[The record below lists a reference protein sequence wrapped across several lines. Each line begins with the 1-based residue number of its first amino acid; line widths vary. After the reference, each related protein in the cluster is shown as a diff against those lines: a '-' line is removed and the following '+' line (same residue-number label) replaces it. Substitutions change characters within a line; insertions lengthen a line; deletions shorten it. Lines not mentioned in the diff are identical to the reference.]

1 MPLAKFQVL
10 VMRLLS
16 LPKGKVKGVLA
27 QDQDDTGIVEP
38 QVPGLA
44 PLAVALPVKRD
55 PVVDVAWLA
64 EKVFSRSVE
73 LVFTATV

>member
-1 MPLAKFQVL
+1 MASVVASP
-10 VMRLLS
+10 S
-16 LPKGKVKGVLA
+16 ISGVW
-27 QDQDDTGIVEP
+27 IVEP